1 MADPGGHPRVAADV
15 AVFAYLNGAM
25 HVLLVRRRYE
35 PYESYWALP
44 GGGIEATETLEE
56 AAVRELREETGVV
69 DTFMEQLA
77 TFSEVGRDPRGRV
90 ISCCY
95 LALVDAARVQLRPG
109 SDAREAAWRP
119 LEPLLQ
125 DMEGTRVLAFDH
137 DDILRYARQRLAYKL
152 EYQNVAWGLLPDAFT
167 MSELRHV
174 YEAGIGRAFEPN
186 NFRRIA
192 LGWGVLAEDGERATG
207 GRPAALYRFA
217 DRRPLIL
224 AQSARYRRS
233 GLIAAAPTELLVD
246 EYELTMADSYVAEG
260 KDSEPVAFELFA
272 RELPPHRGYLV
283 AAGLER
289 AVEVLTGLRF
299 GDPALEYL
307 ERARICSPAL
317 LARLATVEFTGD
329 LAAVPEG
336 TVVHAREPILR
347 VEGDLLT
354 CQLVETLLL
363 NQVNFQTLIATKA
376 SRIVAAA
383 DGRPVVDFGFR
394 RAHGADAGLLA
405 ARAAYIGGCAATAT
419 VAAGYLYGVP
429 TTGTMAHSYIL
440 SFPTDVEAFVAFLRH
455 HPERSTLLIDTRD
468 TVAGAHAAVEASRV
482 PPASCPGLSG
492 STPVTSSP

>member
-1 MADPGGHPRVAADV
+1 M
-15 AVFAYLNGAM
+15 
-25 HVLLVRRRYE
+25 
-35 PYESYWALP
+35 
-44 GGGIEATETLEE
+44 
-56 AAVRELREETGVV
+56 
-69 DTFMEQLA
+69 
-77 TFSEVGRDPRGRV
+77 
-90 ISCCY
+90 
-95 LALVDAARVQLRPG
+95 
-109 SDAREAAWRP
+109 
-119 LEPLLQ
+119 
-125 DMEGTRVLAFDH
+125 
-137 DDILRYARQRLAYKL
+137 
-152 EYQNVAWGLLPDAFT
+152 
-167 MSELRHV
+167 
-174 YEAGIGRAFEPN
+174 
-186 NFRRIA
+186 
-192 LGWGVLAEDGERATG
+192 
-207 GRPAALYRFA
+207 
-217 DRRPLIL
+217 
-224 AQSARYRRS
+224 
-233 GLIAAAPTELLVD
+233 IAAAPTELLVD

-272 RELPPHRGYLV
+272 REMPPNRGYLV

-468 TVAGAHAAVEASRV
+468 TVAGAHAAVEASRATGIV
-482 PPASCPGLSG
+482 PRAVRIDSGDLVSLTAEVRGILDSGGLESTGIVCSGDLDEYRIADLLEAGARIDGFGVGTALTTSSDAPALGGVYKLVESGGRGVMKAKGPKSNLPGRHQVFRGEDGDTIGLAGEDLPGRPLLETVLAGGVRVGTAPPIDEARDRAAEQVGALPASVRALRDPDTLPPRLSARLHALEEDLR
-492 STPVTSSP
+492 

>member
-1 MADPGGHPRVAADV
+1 M

-77 TFSEVGRDPRGRV
+77 TFSEVERDPRGRV

-152 EYQNVAWGLLPDAFT
+152 EYQNVAWGLLPDASRCRSSGT
-167 MSELRHV
+167 STRRASAALR
-174 YEAGIGRAFEPN
+174 AN

-233 GLIAAAPTELLVD
+233 G
-246 EYELTMADSYVAEG
+246 
-260 KDSEPVAFELFA
+260 
-272 RELPPHRGYLV
+272 
-283 AAGLER
+283 
-289 AVEVLTGLRF
+289 
-299 GDPALEYL
+299 
-307 ERARICSPAL
+307 
-317 LARLATVEFTGD
+317 
-329 LAAVPEG
+329 
-336 TVVHAREPILR
+336 
-347 VEGDLLT
+347 
-354 CQLVETLLL
+354 
-363 NQVNFQTLIATKA
+363 
-376 SRIVAAA
+376 
-383 DGRPVVDFGFR
+383 
-394 RAHGADAGLLA
+394 
-405 ARAAYIGGCAATAT
+405 
-419 VAAGYLYGVP
+419 
-429 TTGTMAHSYIL
+429 
-440 SFPTDVEAFVAFLRH
+440 
-455 HPERSTLLIDTRD
+455 
-468 TVAGAHAAVEASRV
+468 
-482 PPASCPGLSG
+482 
-492 STPVTSSP
+492 